1 MTNCRRSAFIKP
13 KLKYIVKEF
22 EYKNHLHE
30 IEHVGS
36 RLVLGDEKRL
46 LSPLVTVIMPIY
58 NHPVF
63 FRKSLNAVL
72 NQKCDFEYEVI
83 IVDNGHPDFQKKN
96 QEVVEELM
104 TPFTWY
110 YVNSENVG
118 GCNNQN
124 MGIKLARGKYL
135 TFCHDDD
142 MLTENALQI
151 LIDYNRKL
159 NSPDSAIWGN
169 LCVIDDNDAP
179 LKRYDE
185 WETFFLRHKNYYRV
199 TLYDFLEKNYTNGC
213 GSLYKRDKLIEIGGF
228 NSDYIPCPDYALNVK
243 YTSLYGSYAIKD
255 ITLRY
260 RSSAQSDS
268 SSAYKYISGAIKKIQ
283 NNIIEGGFIS
293 RLFPR
298 LFLKSNLVCNEY
310 HLYAKWSEKPQGL
323 SFYFHRLNNRLWMLA
338 LQISRFVR

>member
-1 MTNCRRSAFIKP
+1 MKN
-13 KLKYIVKEF
+13 VF
-22 EYKNHLHE
+22 EYKNHLAD
-30 IEHVGS
+30 IEHVAS
-36 RLVLGDEKRL
+36 RLVIGTEDSKEK
-46 LSPLVTVIMPIY
+46 PLVSVIMPVY
-58 NHPVF
+58 NHPDY
-63 FRKSLNAVL
+63 FRKSLLSVL
-72 NQKCDFEYEVI
+72 NQKCDFDYEIV
-83 IVDNGHPDFQKKN
+83 IVDNRHPDFQKRN
-96 QEVVEELM
+96 QQIVEELYCEKIR
-104 TPFTWY
+104 Y
-110 YVNSENVG
+110 YVNEENIGGVG
-118 GCNNQN
+118 NENR
-124 MGIKLARGKYL
+124 GILKARGIYITL
-135 TFCHDDD
+135 CHDDD

-323 SFYFHRLNNRLWMLA
+323 SFYFHRLNNRLLMLA
-338 LQISRFVR
+338 LQISRFVC